1 MAPEPALLVSEW
13 ADRHRVLGSRG
24 SAEPGPWR
32 TARTPYLR
40 EIMDALSP
48 AHPARRVVFM
58 KGAQVGG
65 PLALDTAIPTAEGWA
80 TMGAL
85 VVGDTLFDEA
95 GRPCRVTGV
104 SPIMIGRD
112 CYGVTFDDGTRIVC
126 DGDHRWPV
134 WDFTDAERPVRRTL
148 HTRDMV
154 GRTQLGGGK
163 RRRYAV
169 DCCQPVELPDQD
181 LLIHP
186 YVLGV
191 WLGDGSATMNHI
203 SVHEEDAEVADHL
216 RACGV
221 DAIFRLPAWRK
232 GRCGNIVIDPTF
244 RLVDDGV
251 TPARIQHRSRFT
263 MRLRMLDVLENKHVP
278 AAYLRASRAQ
288 RLELIRGLMDS
299 DGTISPDGKRCEFS
313 NTDPGLIEGM
323 VELLRSLGYKPTI
336 YRVAS
341 RQKVINGT
349 DRACLGYSRVS
360 WTAYREEPMFR
371 LSRKVARM
379 RSVERG
385 RPLKSRRRRIVSI
398 EPVES
403 VPVRCIEVDSP
414 SHLYLCGEGW
424 IPTHNT
430 ECGNN
435 WIGYVIHHAPGPMLA
450 VQPTTELAK
459 RFSDQRI
466 DPLVEETPAIRERV
480 APARSRDSGNRQL
493 SKEFPGGQLV
503 MTGAN
508 SAVGLRSMSARFL
521 FLDEIDAYPGDVE
534 GEGDPIALAEA
545 RARTFGWRR
554 KMLLVSTPTIAGLSR
569 IEREYL
575 ATDQRRYF
583 VPCPHCGAMQ
593 WLRFERLV
601 WNEGAPDTARY
612 LCEACDA
619 PIGEQHKATM
629 LAAGEWRATATATDP
644 HAIGFHISAL
654 YSPPGWMPWSEIAR
668 LWLAAQGDDRA
679 IKTFR
684 NTVLGETWQ
693 EAGEAP
699 DWRRLYDRR
708 EHWPVGSVPAD
719 GLLLTA
725 GVDVQRDRLEAS
737 IWAWGQD
744 RQSWLVEH
752 RVLAGNPFEAA
763 VWDELRQLLGE
774 TWRHASGH
782 RLPIAMAAIDSGD
795 GMTTAEVYAFVRRAG
810 SGRAIAVKG
819 QDGLRAAV
827 GQPAATEVRRQGRK
841 LGGLKVWPVGSSFLK
856 AETYGWLKLDRPTE
870 ESGEPF
876 PPGYVHLP
884 VHAAGEEFCRQLT
897 AEQLVARAGRNGFRR
912 LEWVKTRERNEALD
926 CRVYARAAAAALGM
940 DGWGEGRWARLADA
954 LSLPAAEPTPPTTPD
969 APAPVATRPRGW
981 LPSHGNRWLR

>member
-13 ADRHRVLGSRG
+13 ADRHRLLGSRG

-48 AHPARRVVFM
+48 SHPARRVVFM

-65 PLALDTAIPTAEGWA
+65 
-80 TMGAL
+80 
-85 VVGDTLFDEA
+85 
-95 GRPCRVTGV
+95 
-104 SPIMIGRD
+104 
-112 CYGVTFDDGTRIVC
+112 
-126 DGDHRWPV
+126 
-134 WDFTDAERPVRRTL
+134 
-148 HTRDMV
+148 
-154 GRTQLGGGK
+154 
-163 RRRYAV
+163 
-169 DCCQPVELPDQD
+169 
-181 LLIHP
+181 
-186 YVLGV
+186 
-191 WLGDGSATMNHI
+191 
-203 SVHEEDAEVADHL
+203 
-216 RACGV
+216 
-221 DAIFRLPAWRK
+221 
-232 GRCGNIVIDPTF
+232 
-244 RLVDDGV
+244 
-251 TPARIQHRSRFT
+251 
-263 MRLRMLDVLENKHVP
+263 
-278 AAYLRASRAQ
+278 
-288 RLELIRGLMDS
+288 
-299 DGTISPDGKRCEFS
+299 
-313 NTDPGLIEGM
+313 
-323 VELLRSLGYKPTI
+323 
-336 YRVAS
+336 
-341 RQKVINGT
+341 
-349 DRACLGYSRVS
+349 
-360 WTAYREEPMFR
+360 
-371 LSRKVARM
+371 
-379 RSVERG
+379 
-385 RPLKSRRRRIVSI
+385 
-398 EPVES
+398 
-403 VPVRCIEVDSP
+403 
-414 SHLYLCGEGW
+414 
-424 IPTHNT
+424 T

-554 KMLLVSTPTIAGLSR
+554 KVFLVSTPTIAGLSR

-583 VPCPHCGAMQ
+583 VPCPHCGHQ
-593 WLRFERLV
+593 QHLRFERLV
-601 WNEGAPDTARY
+601 WDEGQPETARY
-612 LCEACDA
+612 LCEACDGA
-619 PIGEQHKATM
+619 IGEQHKAAM
-629 LAAGEWRATATATDP
+629 LAAGEWRPTATATDP

-668 LWLAAQGDDRA
+668 LWLAAQGDDRT

-699 DWRRLYDRR
+699 DWQRLYDRR
-708 EHWPVGSVPAD
+708 EQWPAGTVPMG

-725 GVDVQRDRLEAS
+725 GVDVQRDRLECS
-737 IWAWGQD
+737 LWAWGQD

-752 RVLAGNPFEAA
+752 RVLAGNPFEGR
-763 VWDELRQLLGE
+763 VWEELRLLLGE
-774 TWRHASGH
+774 TWRHESGH
-782 RLPIAMAAIDSGD
+782 RMPIAMAAIDSGD

-810 SGRAIAVKG
+810 AGRAIAVKG
-819 QDGLRAAV
+819 QDGLRAAI
-827 GQPAATEVRRQGRK
+827 GQPAATEVRRHGRK

-870 ESGEPF
+870 ESGDPF

-884 VHAAGEEFCRQLT
+884 VHAAVEEFCRQLT

-940 DGWGEGRWARLADA
+940 DGWGDGRWARMADA
-954 LSLPAAEPTPPTTPD
+954 LSLPAAELRTGGNVARPPPAQA
-969 APAPVATRPRGW
+969 APGTHRPRAWLGPRGGW
-981 LPSHGNRWLR
+981 LR